1 MDSGAPRHK
10 GDKLMPHKPA
20 SPALSDLVVLDLT
33 RARAGPTAVR
43 QLADW
48 GADVIK
54 IEIPA
59 AIEGGDVMGS
69 ARHGSDFQNLQRNK
83 RSVSIN
89 LKDPDGVAV
98 LKRLVEKADI
108 VIENYRPGVKHRLG
122 IDYDTFK
129 AINPRLIYGSISGF
143 GQHGPYRDRP
153 GFDQIA
159 QGMGGLMSITGLPGQ
174 GPVRVGIPISD
185 LCAGILLA
193 YGVLAALH
201 EREVSGEGQWVNTS
215 LLESMIHML
224 DFQAARWLIAEDI
237 PEQAGNDHPTHAPM
251 GVFTAADGDLNIG
264 VTGRLIWERFCA
276 AIDAP
281 ELVDDPRYRTSH
293 ERWQQRDVLRDA
305 INAKLAGDAV
315 AHWVTVLNAA
325 GVPSGPIN
333 RVDQV
338 FADPQVQH
346 LGIAQKPANGDPVTL
361 VGQAIRMSRTPSH
374 VQSAPRQHGQDTD
387 TILRAAGYSLDD
399 IAGLRA
405 KKVI

>member
-1 MDSGAPRHK
+1 MTRT
-10 GDKLMPHKPA
+10 PA
-20 SPALSDLVVLDLT
+20 SEALKRFTVLDLT
-33 RARAGPTAVR
+33 RARAGPTAAR
-43 QLADW
+43 MLADW

-54 IEIPA
+54 IEAPLST
-59 AIEGGDVMGS
+59 G
-69 ARHGSDFQNLQRNK
+69 ARDPMAENRHDPDFTNLHRNK
-83 RSVSIN
+83 RNIAID
-89 LKDPDGVAV
+89 LKKPEGVAIF
-98 LKRLVEKADI
+98 KRLASTAD
-108 VIENYRPGVKHRLG
+108 VVLENYRPAVKDRLG
-122 IDYDTFK
+122 IAYEDLRPL
-129 AINPRLIYGSISGF
+129 NPRLVYGSISGF
-143 GQHGPYRDRP
+143 GQDGPYRDRP
-153 GFDQIA
+153 GVDQIA

-251 GVFTAADGDLNIG
+251 GVFSAGDGDLNIG

-281 ELVDDPRYRTSH
+281 ELVDDPRYRSSH
-293 ERWQQRDVLRDA
+293 ERWQRRDVLRDA
-305 INAKLAGDAV
+305 INAKLAGNAV

-338 FADPQVQH
+338 FADPQVRH
-346 LGIAQKPANGDPVTL
+346 LGIAQQPANGDPVTL

-387 TILRAAGYSLDD
+387 TVLRAAGYSLDD

-405 KKVI
+405 EKVI

>member
-1 MDSGAPRHK
+1 MTRT
-10 GDKLMPHKPA
+10 PA
-20 SPALSDLVVLDLT
+20 SEALKRFTVLDLT
-33 RARAGPTAVR
+33 RARAGPTAAR
-43 QLADW
+43 MLADW

-54 IEIPA
+54 IEAPLST
-59 AIEGGDVMGS
+59 G
-69 ARHGSDFQNLQRNK
+69 ARDPMAENRHDPDFTNLHRNK
-83 RSVSIN
+83 RNIAID
-89 LKDPDGVAV
+89 LKKPEGVAV
-98 LKRLVEKADI
+98 FKRLASTAD
-108 VIENYRPGVKHRLG
+108 VVLENYRPAVKERLG
-122 IDYDTFK
+122 IAYEDLRPL
-129 AINPRLIYGSISGF
+129 NPRLVYGSISGF
-143 GQHGPYRDRP
+143 GQDGPYRDRP
-153 GFDQIA
+153 GVDQIA

-405 KKVI
+405 EKVI